1 MPLSLDQYS
10 DYLETRD
17 LIWPAPPVPVPVK
30 ARPYLVRMPE
40 VRAVLWTVYGTL
52 LNITEGD
59 LKFWVENELMINV
72 ALDKTITEFKMWQSM
87 SRKPGQPAEY
97 MRELYRKAYD
107 EQRLLPSKSEK
118 HPETLAER
126 VWEGLVKKL
135 MLKEYKF
142 DAGFFGS
149 LNEYSK
155 KIAFYFHTSMQG
167 IGCYAGAAQTLRELN
182 QRGII
187 QGLLTDGQC
196 FTPTQLRRCLRQH
209 ESEFDLDEVMPLPY
223 RVISADCKARK
234 PSDTLIGRAVEV
246 LGGKGIEPNEI
257 LHVGSN
263 VERDIFPA
271 KEYGMK
277 TALFAGDKST
287 LVASAEQLKDAK
299 YRPDA
304 LITELPQL
312 ADVLG

>member
-10 DYLETRD
+10 DFLETRD
-17 LIWPAPPVPVPVK
+17 VIWPAPPAPMPVK
-30 ARPYLVRMPE
+30 ARPHLTRLPE
-40 VRAVLWTVYGTL
+40 VRAVLWTAYGTL
-52 LNITEGD
+52 VNITEGE

-107 EQRLLPSKSEK
+107 EQRLLPSKNEK

-142 DAGFFGS
+142 DASFFGS

-155 KIAFYFHTSMQG
+155 KIAFFFHTSMQG
-167 IGCYAGAAQTLRELN
+167 VGCYPAAAPTLRELS
-182 QRGII
+182 QRGIV
-187 QGLLTDGQC
+187 QGLLADGQC
-196 FTPTQLRRCLRQH
+196 FTPTQLRKGLRQQ
-209 ESEFDLDEVMPLPY
+209 ESEFDLDEIVPLPY
-223 RVISADCKARK
+223 RFLSADCKARK
-234 PSDTLIGRAVEV
+234 PSETLFGRALEA
-246 LGGKGIEPNEI
+246 LGEKGIEPGET

-277 TALFAGDKST
+277 TALFAGDKAT

-299 YRPDA
+299 YRPDV

>member
-10 DYLETRD
+10 DYLDTRD
-17 LIWPAPPVPVPVK
+17 LIWPSPPAPVPIK
-30 ARPYLVRMPE
+30 ARPHLVRMPE
-40 VRAVLWTVYGTL
+40 IRAVMWTVYGTL
-52 LNITEGD
+52 VNITESD
-59 LKFWVENELMINV
+59 LKFWVDNELMINV

-118 HPETLAER
+118 YPETFAER

-155 KIAFYFHTSMQG
+155 KIAFFFHSSMQG
-167 IGCYAGAAQTLRELN
+167 VACYPGAAATIRELK
-182 QRGII
+182 QRGLI
-187 QGLLTDGQC
+187 QGLLADGQC
-196 FTPTQLRRCLRQH
+196 FTPTQLRRGLRLQ
-209 ESEFDLDEVMPLPY
+209 ESEFDLEDTIPSRY
-223 RVISADCKARK
+223 RVLSADCKARK
-234 PSDTLIGRAVEV
+234 PSESIVGRAVEV
-246 LGGKGIEPNEI
+246 LGDKGIEPNEI
-257 LHVGSN
+257 LHIGSS

-277 TALFAGDKST
+277 TALFTGDKTS
-287 LVASAEQLKDAK
+287 LVASADQLKDAK
-299 YRPDA
+299 FRPDL

-312 ADVLG
+312 AEVLG

>member
-10 DYLETRD
+10 DFLSTRD
-17 LIWPAPPVPVPVK
+17 LIWPQPPEPVPVK
-30 ARPYLVRMPE
+30 ARPHLVKLPE
-40 VRAVLWTVYGTL
+40 VRGILWTVYGTL
-52 LNITEGD
+52 VNITEGD

-97 MRELYRKAYD
+97 MRELYKKAYD

-155 KIAFYFHTSMQG
+155 KIAFFFHTSMQG
-167 IGCYAGAAQTLRELN
+167 VACYPDAARTLQELRE
-182 QRGII
+182 RGLL
-187 QGLLTDGQC
+187 QGLLADGQC
-196 FTPTQLRRCLRQH
+196 FTPTQLRKGLLQQVNT
-209 ESEFDLDEVMPLPY
+209 FDLDVVMPLPY
-223 RVISADCKARK
+223 RVLSADCKARK
-234 PSDTLIGRAVEV
+234 PSETLLSRGLEA
-246 LGGKGIEPNEI
+246 LAAKGLEPNEI
-257 LHVGSN
+257 LHIGSSI
-263 VERDIFPA
+263 ERDIAPA

-277 TALFAGDKST
+277 TCLFAGDKTT
-287 LVASAEQLKDAK
+287 LIASADQLKDARF
-299 YRPDA
+299 RPDL
-304 LITELPQL
+304 LITALPQL